1 MLENISNVI
10 IIVTS
15 VIGAITAALIAGLA
29 IWTFRDI
36 RSRSRDILVQIL
48 ATVMV
53 AVIPLVGILIYLL
66 LRPRET
72 LNEAYVRALE
82 EEALLSS
89 IEDQEFCPSCGRRV
103 NHDMLFCPSC
113 HSKLRNTCDN
123 CKHAVHL
130 SWDLCPYC
138 GVELQPEMPQV
149 RKRANRQV
157 NPPPA
162 QRAVAEQTQQA
173 TLTET
178 VVSEPAPPS
187 QNGISGFLDRIGGAV
202 EGAFGK
208 NDATRPTSSN
218 SGSNPQSNRK

>member
-10 IIVTS
+10 IIATS
-15 VIGAITAALIAGLA
+15 VIGAITAALVAGLA

-36 RSRSRDILVQIL
+36 RARSRDILVQIL
-48 ATVMV
+48 ATVLV

-103 NHDMLFCPSC
+103 GEDMIFCPAC
-113 HSKLRNTCDN
+113 HTKLRNTCGT
-123 CKHAVHL
+123 CRHTVHL

-149 RKRANRQV
+149 RKPNARQV
-157 NPPPA
+157 GPAVTQPPR
-162 QRAVAEQTQQA
+162 Q
-173 TLTET
+173 
-178 VVSEPAPPS
+178 VSEKRAPALS
-187 QNGISGFLDRIGGAV
+187 QPVEAEVDQPATNGATQPAGIGSLLDRIGGAV
-202 EGAFGK
+202 EGALNRQNG
-208 NDATRPTSSN
+208 AA
-218 SGSNPQSNRK
+218 GSNKPH

>member
-10 IIVTS
+10 IIATS
-15 VIGAITAALIAGLA
+15 VIGAITAALVAGLA

-36 RSRSRDILVQIL
+36 RARSRDILVQIL
-48 ATVMV
+48 ATVLV

-82 EEALLSS
+82 EEALLSA

-103 NHDMLFCPSC
+103 GEDMVFCPAC
-113 HSKLRNTCDN
+113 HTKLRNACGS
-123 CKHAVHL
+123 CKRTVHL

-149 RKRANRQV
+149 RKPSSRQV
-157 NPPPA
+157 TSGTSQA
-162 QRAVAEQTQQA
+162 QRQVSHAKRAPALAEP
-173 TLTET
+173 EE
-178 VVSEPAPPS
+178 VVEADASAANGAEPAAKLG
-187 QNGISGFLDRIGGAV
+187 NLLDRIGGAV
-202 EGAFGK
+202 EGALGRQ
-208 NDATRPTSSN
+208 NGASS
-218 SGSNPQSNRK
+218 SK

>member
-10 IIVTS
+10 IIATS
-15 VIGAITAALIAGLA
+15 VIGAITAALVAGLA

-36 RSRSRDILVQIL
+36 RARSRDILVQIL
-48 ATVMV
+48 ATVLV

-82 EEALLSS
+82 EEALLSA

-103 NHDMLFCPSC
+103 GEDMVFCPAC
-113 HSKLRNTCDN
+113 HTKLRNACGS
-123 CKHAVHL
+123 CKRTVHL

-149 RKRANRQV
+149 RKPSSRQV
-157 NPPPA
+157 TAGTGQAARQVADTKRAPA
-162 QRAVAEQTQQA
+162 
-173 TLTET
+173 L
-178 VVSEPAPPS
+178 SEPEEAVEADIS
-187 QNGISGFLDRIGGAV
+187 SENGAASTAKLGNLLDRIGGAV
-202 EGAFGK
+202 EGALGRQ
-208 NDATRPTSSN
+208 NGA
-218 SGSNPQSNRK
+218 SGSK